1 MTYVELVSRT
11 EQSFQY
17 LNIAKKLNYAGLI
30 ANTDIPG
37 TVIQHLLYAAGI
49 YDWENRQLSCTC
61 I

>member
-1 MTYVELVSRT
+1 VTYVELVSRT

-49 YDWENRQLSCTC
+49 YD
-61 I
+61 